1 MTQLCVFLQPTAI
14 EEWVRAWPTVRRD
27 PGSNPSAGE
36 NYFGGRGG
44 VCGRGALG
52 VGVLGVQDYE
62 MLNDRR
68 ILLFLYKKRKRPFSK
83 NADFR
88 IVLML
93 TEFLM
98 VIAIFFIFLICKFV
112 KWHYFILIKRA
123 LMSNYFELVNEWRY
137 KCLAFK
143 EAAMMSSEDFFTF
156 GTFDSFLAGLVRNQ
170 VHGACCCS
178 TLKVS

>member
-1 MTQLCVFLQPTAI
+1 M
-14 EEWVRAWPTVRRD
+14 RRD

-36 NYFGGRGG
+36 NHFGGRGG

-62 MLNDRR
+62 KINDRR
-68 ILLFLYKKRKRPFSK
+68 FLPFLYKKRKRPFSK
-83 NADFR
+83 NADSKIR

-123 LMSNYFELVNEWRY
+123 LMSNYFELVNE
-137 KCLAFK
+137 
-143 EAAMMSSEDFFTF
+143 
-156 GTFDSFLAGLVRNQ
+156 
-170 VHGACCCS
+170 
-178 TLKVS
+178 